1 MAVRPDASLF
11 PPTLCRRSALGLI
24 GAALAGPAAAQTAPA
39 SSASRRTAY
48 SFSFPGLHGG
58 TITLADWTG
67 RPILVVN
74 TASFCGFAG
83 QLDTL
88 QRLYAAF
95 RERGLVVLGV
105 PSNDFGGQ
113 EPGGPQETADIAR
126 GHGVAFPLTAKQRV
140 VGPDA
145 HPFYR
150 WAAAERPRDVPRW
163 NFHKYLVGR
172 DGHVAAVFPTS
183 VDPTD
188 SRIGMAVSR
197 ELVE

>member
-58 TITLADWTG
+58 TITLADWAG

-88 QRLYAAF
+88 QRLYATLELLQVP
-95 RERGLVVLGV
+95 RRGGV
-105 PSNDFGGQ
+105 PD
-113 EPGGPQETADIAR
+113 
-126 GHGVAFPLTAKQRV
+126 
-140 VGPDA
+140 VG
-145 HPFYR
+145 
-150 WAAAERPRDVPRW
+150 
-163 NFHKYLVGR
+163 
-172 DGHVAAVFPTS
+172 
-183 VDPTD
+183 
-188 SRIGMAVSR
+188 
-197 ELVE
+197 